1 MNLPQKFAL
10 RFKMY
15 PKMTVYF
22 PYPERKNILW
32 DLQIPLSFFSV
43 LKKGGWVRDVKVI
56 AQTPIFSNHQ
66 KGYLDFS
73 FAASSERCLCMTTHE
88 WGLLKI
94 ETNLDNLLL
103 FSKSVQGKLK
113 SLMIS
118 KNFPFQKVSKKGN

>member
-1 MNLPQKFAL
+1 MTIYLPQNFAL

-22 PYPERKNILW
+22 PKKHTLGPANSLKL
-32 DLQIPLSFFSV
+32 FSV

>member
-22 PYPERKNILW
+22 PKKHTLGPANSLKL
-32 DLQIPLSFFSV
+32 FSV

-88 WGLLKI
+88 WGLLK
-94 ETNLDNLLL
+94 
-103 FSKSVQGKLK
+103 
-113 SLMIS
+113 
-118 KNFPFQKVSKKGN
+118 